1 MMIELLLES
10 ILHCLFHAAIYLP
23 GMCISAL
30 TGRSPQD
37 LSEGQVIAVSIA
49 FWGVIIM
56 LCLVGWAAIS
66 WFRAVV

>member
-1 MMIELLLES
+1 MLELLLES
-10 ILHCLFHAAIYLP
+10 FLHLLFHAAIYVP
-23 GMCISAL
+23 GICISTL

-37 LSEGQVIAVSIA
+37 LSEGQLIAVSIA

-56 LCLVGWAAIS
+56 LCLVGWAAVS